1 MERTNEQKRNLIEKA
16 LNRDAIQYDHRFIDV
31 VHSLIRNN
39 KNLDDVIKYISE
51 YRNSPI
57 ANKTALQN
65 WSMQKI
71 KKYRLPQRVT
81 LTFTDYY
88 DCPSDAAK
96 QRCQKFIKAMSK
108 DIYKNAYRRH
118 RKLIKNNIFLE
129 GNVRDI
135 RVHLE
140 MIIETPEKISSSDFQ
155 EMIQNYWV
163 YGHAEVNLIQ
173 EQDIEQVVRYT
184 HKFRSKSE
192 RLLQDSLVIC
202 GEKKNDS
209 KVQNQNTFH
218 KNENGQKV
226 RCKKDLSLDSSP
238 CRSISPI
245 YRM

>member
-1 MERTNEQKRNLIEKA
+1 MKLFINSFMEKTNEQKRNLIEKS
-16 LNRDAIQYDHRFIDV
+16 LNRDAIQYDYRSIEV
-31 VHSLIRNN
+31 IHSLIQND
-39 KNLDDVIKYISE
+39 KNLNDVIKHIDE

-65 WSMQKI
+65 WSMQKV

-88 DCPSDAAK
+88 DCPSDIAK

-129 GNVRDI
+129 GNVRGI

-140 MIIETPEKISSSDFQ
+140 MIIETPEKLSSSNFQ
-155 EMIQNYWV
+155 EMIQHYWV

-184 HKFRSKSE
+184 HKLRSKEE

-202 GEKKNDS
+202 GEKKS
-209 KVQNQNTFH
+209 
-218 KNENGQKV
+218 GPKV
-226 RCKKDLSLDSSP
+226 RNKKGKSLF
-238 CRSISPI
+238 
-245 YRM
+245 

>member
-1 MERTNEQKRNLIEKA
+1 MNKTNEQKRNLIEKA
-16 LNRDAIQYDHRFIDV
+16 LKRDAIKDDYQFIDL
-31 VHSLIRNN
+31 VHSLIRND

-88 DCPSDAAK
+88 DCPSDIAK

-129 GNVRDI
+129 GNVLGI

-140 MIIETPEKISSSDFQ
+140 MIIETPEKLSSSNFQ
-155 EMIQNYWV
+155 EMIQHYWV

-184 HKFRSKSE
+184 HKLRSKEE

-209 KVQNQNTFH
+209 KVQNQKTFR
-218 KNENGQKV
+218 KNENAQKV
-226 RCKKDLSLDSSP
+226 RCKKDLSLNSSP
-238 CRSISPI
+238 CRSISSI

>member
-1 MERTNEQKRNLIEKA
+1 MEKTNEQKRNLIEKS
-16 LNRDAIQYDHRFIDV
+16 LNRDAIQYDYRSIEV
-31 VHSLIRNN
+31 IHSLIQND
-39 KNLDDVIKYISE
+39 KNLDDVLKDIDE

-88 DCPSDAAK
+88 DCPSDIAK
-96 QRCQKFIKAMSK
+96 QRCQKFIKAISK

-129 GNVRDI
+129 GNVLGI

-140 MIIETPEKISSSDFQ
+140 MIIETPEKLSSSNFQ
-155 EMIQNYWV
+155 EMIQHYWV

-184 HKFRSKSE
+184 HKLRSKEE

-209 KVQNQNTFH
+209 KVQNQNTFR

-226 RCKKDLSLDSSP
+226 RCKKDLTLNSSP
-238 CRSISPI
+238 CLYS
-245 YRM
+245 